1 MALMWLNWSVFTI
14 NAMLK
19 LIYIY
24 IYIYSTPGVILQP
37 LVLTWEIL
45 HITLMPSKSRGYCLA
60 LY

>member
-24 IYIYSTPGVILQP
+24 IYIFHPWGYSTTPCPNMGNSP
-37 LVLTWEIL
+37 H
-45 HITLMPSKSRGYCLA
+45 HIDA
-60 LY
+60 